1 MSEKKKKN
9 RIEIILVKDGEADIT
24 VTCPEKI
31 KLSFIAALMELHY
44 GLPPMDVKPMDK
56 KGLIKIIGLFFGMFI
71 IAGIPTIGIP
81 LALGLL
87 IFNFIVTQN
96 YYFDFLQSKLKD
108 GYTPQSEETK
118 QLLEKAGVLPLSEK
132 NSKSMKK
139 AGTII
144 GGVVLILIVFS
155 LFGLSTDTDT
165 IIDRCEDIMYNV
177 LVIYDEVEQKGYT
190 PEMQRK
196 LAKEQDKFQI
206 LLSNIDEDSLLQY
219 QKERL
224 LRITYK
230 LSNPEMPD
238 DEIDGL
244 VNLTL
249 IANQ

>member
-56 KGLIKIIGLFFGMFI
+56 KGLIKIIGLFLGMFI

-108 GYTPQSEETK
+108 GYTPQSEETN
-118 QLLEKAGVLPLSEK
+118 QLLWKAGVLPLSEK
-132 NSKSMKK
+132 NSKGVGKYYALLIHRHLK
-139 AGTII
+139 AK
-144 GGVVLILIVFS
+144 LY
-155 LFGLSTDTDT
+155 
-165 IIDRCEDIMYNV
+165 DIS
-177 LVIYDEVEQKGYT
+177 IH
-190 PEMQRK
+190 
-196 LAKEQDKFQI
+196 FQ
-206 LLSNIDEDSLLQY
+206 
-219 QKERL
+219 
-224 LRITYK
+224 
-230 LSNPEMPD
+230 
-238 DEIDGL
+238 
-244 VNLTL
+244 
-249 IANQ
+249 